1 MPKMVITHSVV
12 DVDNWL
18 KYKSERADAIAGMGG
33 ANALDHVAHDG
44 SNAVAITADVDDVA
58 GVMAALASP
67 PAELAAAMERHGVL
81 QPLVVYVEK

>member
-1 MPKMVITHSVV
+1 MPKIVITHSVV

-18 KYKSERADAIAGMGG
+18 KYKSERADAIAVMGG

-44 SNAVAITADVDDVA
+44 SNAVAITADVDDIAV
-58 GVMAALASP
+58 VMAALASP

-81 QPLVVYVEK
+81 QPMVVYVEK